1 MIKPVA
7 VVILSMLAGPSL
19 ACLHDDTT
27 VAIRYFTCDG
37 APTKVEFANTKLVLS
52 SDVYKEQEL
61 SVKLHFS
68 DSLGNVGRVEYV
80 DGQHMLF
87 NRLRKELAE
96 HVYGKTQSDCLIASM
111 KVVKINATSGY

>member
-1 MIKPVA
+1 MTKSVV
-7 VVILSMLAGPSL
+7 VVILSMLSGPLL

-27 VAIRYFTCDG
+27 VATRYSTCDG

-61 SVKLHFS
+61 SVKLYFS

-87 NRLRKELAE
+87 NRLRKGLAE